1 MKYIKKLFR
10 LLLLKGDYTMSSS
23 ISRVVI
29 KRLPR
34 YLRVLESF
42 MKREVERVSSKE
54 LAVKLGSTASQV
66 RQDFNCFGDFGQHGY
81 GYKVKDLYAKIKEIL
96 GLNKVYSCIIVGAG
110 NIGQAIMNYSKFLDI
125 GFNIDAM
132 FDINPKLIGVSFRG
146 VEVLDVDK
154 LDFYIQENSVDIAM
168 LCVPETQT
176 TKVYGIL
183 KDRVKG
189 IWNFSTVDL
198 VSTDNT
204 SVENVN
210 LNDSLFTLVYFL
222 NNRY

>member
-1 MKYIKKLFR
+1 
-10 LLLLKGDYTMSSS
+10 MSSS
-23 ISRVVI
+23 ISKVVI

-96 GLNKVYSCIIVGAG
+96 GLNKKYSCIIVGAG

-125 GFNIDAM
+125 GFDIEAI

-146 VEVLDVDK
+146 IEVLDVDS
-154 LDFYIQENSVDIAM
+154 LDNYVETHSVDIAI
-168 LCVPETQT
+168 LCVPEIQT
-176 TKVYGIL
+176 NSVYNIL

-189 IWNFSTVDL
+189 IWNFATVDL
-198 VSTDNT
+198 SSTEKT

-210 LNDSLFTLVYFL
+210 LNDSLFTLVYFI
-222 NNRY
+222 NDKD

>member
-1 MKYIKKLFR
+1 
-10 LLLLKGDYTMSSS
+10 MSSS
-23 ISRVVI
+23 ISKVVI

-66 RQDFNCFGDFGQHGY
+66 RQVFNCFGDFGQHGY

-96 GLNKVYSCIIVGAG
+96 GLNKKYSCIIVGAG

-125 GFNIDAM
+125 GFDIEAI

-146 VEVLDVDK
+146 IEVLDVDS
-154 LDFYIQENSVDIAM
+154 LDNYVETHSVDIAI
-168 LCVPETQT
+168 LCVPEIQT
-176 TKVYGIL
+176 NSVYNIL

-189 IWNFSTVDL
+189 IWNFATVDL
-198 VSTDNT
+198 SSTEET

-210 LNDSLFTLVYFL
+210 LNDSLFTLVYFI
-222 NNRY
+222 NDKD

>member
-1 MKYIKKLFR
+1 
-10 LLLLKGDYTMSSS
+10 MSSS
-23 ISRVVI
+23 ISKVVI

-96 GLNKVYSCIIVGAG
+96 GLNKKYSCIIVGAG

-125 GFNIDAM
+125 GFDIEAI

-146 VEVLDVDK
+146 IEVLDVDS
-154 LDFYIQENSVDIAM
+154 LDNYVETHSVDIAI
-168 LCVPETQT
+168 LCVPEIQT
-176 TKVYGIL
+176 NSVYNIL

-189 IWNFSTVDL
+189 IWNFATVDL
-198 VSTDNT
+198 SSTEET

-210 LNDSLFTLVYFL
+210 FNDSLLTLVYIIKDKD
-222 NNRY
+222 

>member
-1 MKYIKKLFR
+1 
-10 LLLLKGDYTMSSS
+10 MSSS
-23 ISRVVI
+23 ISKVVI

-96 GLNKVYSCIIVGAG
+96 GLNKKYSCIIVGAG

-125 GFNIDAM
+125 GFDIEAI

-146 VEVLDVDK
+146 IEVLDVDS
-154 LDFYIQENSVDIAM
+154 LDNYVETHSVDIAI
-168 LCVPETQT
+168 LCVPEIQT
-176 TKVYGIL
+176 NSVYNIL

-189 IWNFSTVDL
+189 IWNFATVDL
-198 VSTDNT
+198 SSTEET

-210 LNDSLFTLVYFL
+210 LNDSLFTLVYFI
-222 NNRY
+222 NDKD

>member
-1 MKYIKKLFR
+1 
-10 LLLLKGDYTMSSS
+10 MSSS
-23 ISRVVI
+23 ISKVVI

-96 GLNKVYSCIIVGAG
+96 GLNKKYSCIIVGAG

-125 GFNIDAM
+125 GFDVEAI

-146 VEVLDVDK
+146 IEVLDVDS
-154 LDFYIQENSVDIAM
+154 LDNYVETHSVDIAI
-168 LCVPETQT
+168 LCVPEIQT
-176 TKVYGIL
+176 NSVYNIL

-189 IWNFSTVDL
+189 IWNFATVDL
-198 VSTDNT
+198 SSTEET

-210 LNDSLFTLVYFL
+210 LNDSLFTLVYFI
-222 NNRY
+222 NDKD

>member
-1 MKYIKKLFR
+1 
-10 LLLLKGDYTMSSS
+10 MSSS
-23 ISRVVI
+23 ISKVVI

-96 GLNKVYSCIIVGAG
+96 GLNKKYSCIIVGAG
-110 NIGQAIMNYSKFLDI
+110 NVGQAIMNYSKFLDI
-125 GFNIDAM
+125 GFDIEAI

-146 VEVLDVDK
+146 IEVLDVDS
-154 LDFYIQENSVDIAM
+154 LDNYVETHSVDIAI
-168 LCVPETQT
+168 LCVPEIQT
-176 TKVYGIL
+176 NSVYNIL

-189 IWNFSTVDL
+189 IWNFATVDL
-198 VSTDNT
+198 SSTEKT

-210 LNDSLFTLVYFL
+210 LNDSLFTLVYFI
-222 NNRY
+222 NDKD

>member
-1 MKYIKKLFR
+1 
-10 LLLLKGDYTMSSS
+10 MSSS
-23 ISRVVI
+23 ISKVVI

-96 GLNKVYSCIIVGAG
+96 GLNKKYSCIIVGAG

-125 GFNIDAM
+125 GFDIEAI

-146 VEVLDVDK
+146 IEVLDVDS
-154 LDFYIQENSVDIAM
+154 LDKYVETHSVDIAI
-168 LCVPETQT
+168 LCVPEIQT
-176 TKVYGIL
+176 NSVYNIL

-189 IWNFSTVDL
+189 IWNFATVDL
-198 VSTDNT
+198 SSTEKT

-210 LNDSLFTLVYFL
+210 LNDSLFTLVYFI
-222 NNRY
+222 NDKD

>member
-1 MKYIKKLFR
+1 
-10 LLLLKGDYTMSSS
+10 MSSS
-23 ISRVVI
+23 ISKVVI

-96 GLNKVYSCIIVGAG
+96 GLNKKYSCIIVGAG

-125 GFNIDAM
+125 GFDIEAI

-146 VEVLDVDK
+146 IEVLDVDS
-154 LDFYIQENSVDIAM
+154 LDNYV
-168 LCVPETQT
+168 
-176 TKVYGIL
+176 
-183 KDRVKG
+183 
-189 IWNFSTVDL
+189 
-198 VSTDNT
+198 
-204 SVENVN
+204 
-210 LNDSLFTLVYFL
+210 
-222 NNRY
+222 

>member
-1 MKYIKKLFR
+1 
-10 LLLLKGDYTMSSS
+10 MSSS
-23 ISRVVI
+23 ISKVVI

-96 GLNKVYSCIIVGAG
+96 GLNKKYSCIIVGAG
-110 NIGQAIMNYSKFLDI
+110 NVGQAIMNYSKFLDI
-125 GFNIDAM
+125 GFDIEAI

-146 VEVLDVDK
+146 VEVLDVDS
-154 LDFYIQENSVDIAM
+154 LDKYVETHSVDIAI
-168 LCVPETQT
+168 LCVPEIQT
-176 TKVYGIL
+176 NSVYNVL

-189 IWNFSTVDL
+189 IWNFATVDL
-198 VSTDNT
+198 SSTEKT

-210 LNDSLFTLVYFL
+210 LNDSLFTLVYFI
-222 NNRY
+222 NDKD

>member
-1 MKYIKKLFR
+1 
-10 LLLLKGDYTMSSS
+10 MSSS
-23 ISRVVI
+23 ISKVVI

-96 GLNKVYSCIIVGAG
+96 GLNKKYSCIIVGAG
-110 NIGQAIMNYSKFLDI
+110 NVGQAIMNYSKFLDI
-125 GFNIDAM
+125 GFDIEAI

-146 VEVLDVDK
+146 VEVLDVDS
-154 LDFYIQENSVDIAM
+154 LDKYLETHSVDIAI
-168 LCVPETQT
+168 LCVPEIQT
-176 TKVYGIL
+176 NSVYNVL

-189 IWNFSTVDL
+189 IWNFATVDL
-198 VSTDNT
+198 SSTEKT

-210 LNDSLFTLVYFL
+210 LNDSLFTLVYFI
-222 NNRY
+222 NDKD

>member
-1 MKYIKKLFR
+1 
-10 LLLLKGDYTMSSS
+10 MSSS
-23 ISRVVI
+23 ISKVVI

-96 GLNKVYSCIIVGAG
+96 GLNKKYSCIIVGAG

-125 GFNIDAM
+125 GFDIEAI

-146 VEVLDVDK
+146 IEVLDVDS
-154 LDFYIQENSVDIAM
+154 LDNYVETHSVDIAI
-168 LCVPETQT
+168 LCVPENQT
-176 TKVYGIL
+176 NSVYNIL

-189 IWNFSTVDL
+189 IWNFATVDL
-198 VSTDNT
+198 SSTEET

-210 LNDSLFTLVYFL
+210 LNDSLFTLVYFI
-222 NNRY
+222 NDKD

>member
-1 MKYIKKLFR
+1 
-10 LLLLKGDYTMSSS
+10 MSSS
-23 ISRVVI
+23 ISKVVI

-81 GYKVKDLYAKIKEIL
+81 GYKVNDLYIKIKEIL

-125 GFNIDAM
+125 GFNVEAM
-132 FDINPKLIGVSFRG
+132 FDINPKLIGASFRG

-154 LDFYIQENSVDIAM
+154 LDFYINENYVDIAM

-176 TKVYGIL
+176 IDVYNIL

-189 IWNFSTVDL
+189 IWNFATVDL
-198 VSTDNT
+198 LSTDNT

-222 NNRY
+222 NNR

>member
-1 MKYIKKLFR
+1 
-10 LLLLKGDYTMSSS
+10 MSSS
-23 ISRVVI
+23 ISKVVI

-96 GLNKVYSCIIVGAG
+96 GLNKKYSCIIVGAG

-125 GFNIDAM
+125 GFDIEAI

-146 VEVLDVDK
+146 IEVLDVDS
-154 LDFYIQENSVDIAM
+154 LDNYVETHSVDIAI
-168 LCVPETQT
+168 LCVPEIQT
-176 TKVYGIL
+176 NSVYKIL

-189 IWNFSTVDL
+189 IWNFATVDL
-198 VSTDNT
+198 SSTEET

-210 LNDSLFTLVYFL
+210 LNDSLFTLVYFI
-222 NNRY
+222 NDKD

>member
-1 MKYIKKLFR
+1 
-10 LLLLKGDYTMSSS
+10 MSSS
-23 ISRVVI
+23 ISKVVI

-96 GLNKVYSCIIVGAG
+96 GLNKKYSCIIVGAG

-125 GFNIDAM
+125 GFDIEAI

-146 VEVLDVDK
+146 VEVLDVDT
-154 LDFYIQENSVDIAM
+154 LDKYVETHSVDIAI
-168 LCVPETQT
+168 LCVPEIQT
-176 TKVYGIL
+176 NSVYNIL

-189 IWNFSTVDL
+189 IWNFATVDL
-198 VSTDNT
+198 SSTEKT

-210 LNDSLFTLVYFL
+210 LNDSLFTLVYFI
-222 NNRY
+222 NDKD

>member
-1 MKYIKKLFR
+1 
-10 LLLLKGDYTMSSS
+10 MSSS
-23 ISRVVI
+23 ISKVVI

-96 GLNKVYSCIIVGAG
+96 GLNKKYSCIIVGAG

-125 GFNIDAM
+125 GFDIEAI

-146 VEVLDVDK
+146 IEVLDVDS
-154 LDFYIQENSVDIAM
+154 LDNYVEAHSVDIAI
-168 LCVPETQT
+168 LCVPEIQT
-176 TKVYGIL
+176 NSVYNIL

-189 IWNFSTVDL
+189 IWNFATVDL
-198 VSTDNT
+198 SSTEET

-210 LNDSLFTLVYFL
+210 LNDSLFTLVYFI
-222 NNRY
+222 NDKD

>member
-1 MKYIKKLFR
+1 
-10 LLLLKGDYTMSSS
+10 MSES
-23 ISRVVI
+23 ISKVVI

-54 LAVKLGSTASQV
+54 LAIKLGSTASQV

-96 GLNKVYSCIIVGAG
+96 GLNKKYSCIIVGAG
-110 NIGQAIMNYSKFLDI
+110 NIGQAIINYSKFLDS
-125 GFNIDAM
+125 G
-132 FDINPKLIGVSFRG
+132 FDIQAIFDVNPKLIGVSFRG
-146 VEVLDVDK
+146 VEVLDVDILEK
-154 LDFYIQENSVDIAM
+154 YVKNNEIDIAI

-176 TKVYGIL
+176 NNVYEIL
-183 KDRVKG
+183 KDRVRG
-189 IWNFSTVDL
+189 IWNFATVDL
-198 VSTDNT
+198 ISSEKT

-210 LNDSLFTLVYFL
+210 LNDSLFTLVYFI
-222 NNRY
+222 NDK

>member
-1 MKYIKKLFR
+1 
-10 LLLLKGDYTMSSS
+10 MSSS
-23 ISRVVI
+23 ISKVVI

-81 GYKVKDLYAKIKEIL
+81 VYKVKDLYAKIKEIL
-96 GLNKVYSCIIVGAG
+96 GLNKKYSCIIVGAG

-125 GFNIDAM
+125 GFDIEAI

-146 VEVLDVDK
+146 IEVLDVDS
-154 LDFYIQENSVDIAM
+154 LDNYVETHSVDIAI
-168 LCVPETQT
+168 LCVPEIQT
-176 TKVYGIL
+176 NSVYNIL

-189 IWNFSTVDL
+189 IWNFATVDL
-198 VSTDNT
+198 SSTEET

-210 LNDSLFTLVYFL
+210 LNDSLFTLVYFI
-222 NNRY
+222 NDKD

>member
-1 MKYIKKLFR
+1 
-10 LLLLKGDYTMSSS
+10 MSSS
-23 ISRVVI
+23 ISKVVI

-54 LAVKLGSTASQV
+54 LAIKLGSTASQV

-96 GLNKVYSCIIVGAG
+96 GLNKKYSCIIVGAG

-125 GFNIDAM
+125 GFDIEAI

-146 VEVLDVDK
+146 IEVLDVDS
-154 LDFYIQENSVDIAM
+154 LDNYVETHSVDIAI
-168 LCVPETQT
+168 LCVPEIQT
-176 TKVYGIL
+176 NSVYNIL

-189 IWNFSTVDL
+189 IWNFATVDL
-198 VSTDNT
+198 SSTEET

-210 LNDSLFTLVYFL
+210 LNDSLFTLVYFI
-222 NNRY
+222 NDKD

>member
-1 MKYIKKLFR
+1 
-10 LLLLKGDYTMSSS
+10 MSSS
-23 ISRVVI
+23 ISKVVI

-96 GLNKVYSCIIVGAG
+96 GLNKKYSSIIVGAG

-125 GFNIDAM
+125 GFDIEAI

-146 VEVLDVDK
+146 IEVLDVDS
-154 LDFYIQENSVDIAM
+154 LDNYVETHSVDIAI
-168 LCVPETQT
+168 LCVPEIQT
-176 TKVYGIL
+176 NSVYNIL

-189 IWNFSTVDL
+189 IWNFATVDL
-198 VSTDNT
+198 SSTEET

-210 LNDSLFTLVYFL
+210 LNDSLFTLVYFI
-222 NNRY
+222 NDKD